1 MGVLRMTTRL
11 EAKRRLNTTGRA
23 VGLCLLIVMAL
34 AGCARAPAEQR
45 LREAMAGLQ
54 AAIEAREVG
63 TAMEFVADDF
73 IATGS
78 LDREGA
84 RNLLRLMV
92 LRHQRLGLTLGPA
105 DVALFDARATVRFT
119 AVATGGQGTL
129 LPESARVW
137 QVETA
142 WREDSGD
149 WKLISAHWQ

>member
-1 MGVLRMTTRL
+1 MTPL
-11 EAKRRLNTTGRA
+11 ETNGRRGSTGMA
-23 VGLCLLIVMAL
+23 ISLCLLVVLAF

-45 LREAMAGLQ
+45 LREAMDGLQ

-73 IATGS
+73 IASGS

-105 DVALFDARATVRFT
+105 DVELFDARATVRFT